1 MRSTN
6 ERGYDSRH
14 QAERA
19 KWQRRLNEGAAIQC
33 VCDRE
38 SCTKHEGQCSTVI
51 TSSST
56 WDLGHTDDR
65 SGWTGPEC
73 VPCNRSAGGRNG
85 NRVARE
91 NAATTIREW

>member
-19 KWQRRLNEGAAIQC
+19 KYQRQIDRGATFQC
-33 VCDRE
+33 ACERDD
-38 SCTKHEGQCSTVI
+38 CTRHDGQCTTIIDRSTR
-51 TSSST
+51 

-65 SGWTGPEC
+65 AGWTGPEC
-73 VPCNRSAGGRNG
+73 VPCNRGAGGRNG
-85 NRVARE
+85 R
-91 NAATTIREW
+91 AAQQTVDRGWL